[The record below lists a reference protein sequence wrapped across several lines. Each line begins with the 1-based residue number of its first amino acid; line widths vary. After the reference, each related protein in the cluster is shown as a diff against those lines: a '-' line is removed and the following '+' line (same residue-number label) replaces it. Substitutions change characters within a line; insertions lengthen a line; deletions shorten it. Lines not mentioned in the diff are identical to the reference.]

1 MQMTHVPY
9 KGTVP
14 ALNDVIAG
22 HIQVL
27 FGDSPPALPQ
37 IAAGKVRALGV
48 TTAQADRRGAATAA
62 DQRHRGGLRHRAP
75 GRC

>member
-1 MQMTHVPY
+1 MTHVPY

-27 FGDSPPALPQ
+27 FADSPPALPQ
-37 IAAGKVRALGV
+37 VEGRQGARRSASPPRKRISVAPELPPINDTRAASTPR
-48 TTAQADRRGAATAA
+48 
-62 DQRHRGGLRHRAP
+62 P